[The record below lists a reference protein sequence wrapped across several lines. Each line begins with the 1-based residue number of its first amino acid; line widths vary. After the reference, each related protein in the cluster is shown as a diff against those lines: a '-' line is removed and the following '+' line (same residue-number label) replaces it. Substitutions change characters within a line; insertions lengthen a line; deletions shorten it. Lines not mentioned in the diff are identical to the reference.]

1 MIRLEYFNQLELIM
15 EEDQFYKTYYK
26 LYKDLR
32 VRIERIIRIMLVNSE
47 KGVSISFSLDSDTSL
62 YQISEIVDHQDE
74 IILFIKHLGL
84 IIPYQLDHL
93 YLRELLLYCKESN
106 KNGDFNEIILEIDDY
121 RNQFKEDCP
130 IELQGD
136 YSEEI
141 YLKKIAQILNDEKV

>member
-1 MIRLEYFNQLELIM
+1 MGKE
-15 EEDQFYKTYYK
+15 QFYKTYNK

-32 VRIERIIRIMLVNSE
+32 VSIERIIRVMLVNSE
-47 KGVSISFSLDSDTSL
+47 KGVSIAFSLESDTSL
-62 YQISEIVDHQDE
+62 YQISEIIDYQDK
-74 IILFIKHLGL
+74 IILSIKHLGL
-84 IIPYQLDHL
+84 VISYQLDRL